1 MTNFRIEMGK
11 TMATAKK
18 VAAKSAGT
26 RDAVGVLVSDHREV
40 KALFDKY
47 EKLAQTKAETSDRQ
61 ALAETICDMLTIH
74 ATIEEEIFYP
84 AAREATQDDDLL
96 DEAQVEHAA
105 AKDLIAQIK
114 DMDAGDALHD
124 AKVRVLGE
132 QIDHHVEEE
141 EGELFPEAKK
151 SDMDLLELGAR
162 MVARKNQLMAEQGES
177 AA

>member
-1 MTNFRIEMGK
+1 
-11 TMATAKK
+11 MATAKK
-18 VAAKSAGT
+18 VSPKSSGGQ
-26 RDAVGVLVSDHREV
+26 DAIALLTADHREV

-47 EKLAQTKAETSDRQ
+47 DKLADTKAEASDRQ
-61 ALAETICDMLTIH
+61 ALAETICDMLTVH
-74 ATIEEEIFYP
+74 ATVEEEIFYP
-84 AAREATQDDDLL
+84 AARKAIQDDDLL

-114 DMDAGDALHD
+114 DMEPDDGLYD
-124 AKVRVLGE
+124 AKVKVLGE

-151 SDMDLLELGAR
+151 SDMDLRELGAR
-162 MVARKNQLMAEQGES
+162 MLARKTQLMAEFGES